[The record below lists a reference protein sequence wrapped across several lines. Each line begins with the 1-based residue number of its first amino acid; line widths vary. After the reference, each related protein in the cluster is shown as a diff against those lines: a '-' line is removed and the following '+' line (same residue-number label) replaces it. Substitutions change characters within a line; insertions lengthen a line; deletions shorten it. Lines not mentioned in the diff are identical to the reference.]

1 VSTILK
7 SLKKVEKEKE
17 SIAVQETGMLSP
29 LKMRTSMHD
38 PVRFAW
44 LKRKFV
50 QFSIL
55 GIAVLAG
62 AAVLYIY
69 SRSTSESVS
78 QAKTEARIG
87 TEPVGRSD
95 SSRPIAPARHEDEPR
110 FPENPPF
117 TPSVAPSTT
126 PPGHTPPGRGA
137 PARSAPAI
145 AAGSPSLGP
154 DSATEENPPGRSILP
169 QQPGQSALAVPVQP
183 QTASAV
189 PTAGSA
195 ADVSRE
201 AYEESS
207 EMQRNV
213 ASKAD
218 AGRPKSQIRQ
228 FAGAER
234 MTDGRLKVQAIVW
247 ADNAED
253 RMAVVNNRI
262 VREGTVLEGFSI
274 VGIGQDALFV
284 SEAGRLLSVPFGNR

>member
-38 PVRFAW
+38 PLRFAW
-44 LKRKFV
+44 MKRKLV
-50 QFSIL
+50 QWSIL

-87 TEPVGRSD
+87 TEPAGRTD
-95 SSRPIAPARHEDEPR
+95 SSRPIAPARHQEQPR
-110 FPENPPF
+110 FPENP
-117 TPSVAPSTT
+117 SLAPSMAPSAT
-126 PPGHTPPGRGA
+126 PRGTAAPGREA
-137 PARSAPAI
+137 PVRSAPPI

-154 DSATEENPPGRSILP
+154 GSDIEEYPARRSSLP
-169 QQPGQSALAVPVQP
+169 QELEQTPLALPVQP
-183 QTASAV
+183 RTAPPV
-189 PTAGSA
+189 PTVGSA
-195 ADVSRE
+195 ADVPRE
-201 AYEESS
+201 TSEESL
-207 EMQRNV
+207 EMQRSV

-218 AGRPKSQIRQ
+218 AGRPKSQNRQ
-228 FAGAER
+228 FTGAER

-284 SEAGRLLSVPFGNR
+284 SKAGRLLSVPFGNR